1 MTWYRWN
8 GIGGSR
14 GGAWGATTGMKKGTN
29 TIMKYQRGQTRLSSQ
44 DAKSG
49 LSKFTLRTYVS
60 LLPYYGADHLTFE
73 GEGGEWVGDF
83 WSAIFFSTN
92 LLGRIFFPLLICL
105 QDFFPLEM
113 VSPSFC
119 KNVFTFT
126 LCYCSNGPDIELQS
140 LKKFSKLYKIIIV
153 YSYVFGKSFFTLMF
167 YEITIFSYYKVMQI
181 KQVWKLK

>member
-1 MTWYRWN
+1 MKWHWRIQ
-8 GIGGSR
+8 GRGLGGYDRDEERHKYNNEIPTGSNQAFFSR
-14 GGAWGATTGMKKGTN
+14 REKRAFK
-29 TIMKYQRGQTRLSSQ
+29 IH
-44 DAKSG
+44 AKDIRISP
-49 LSKFTLRTYVS
+49 S
-60 LLPYYGADHLTFE
+60 LLWGRPFNFWGG
-73 GEGGEWVGDF
+73 GEGGEWVGDC

-140 LKKFSKLYKIIIV
+140 LKKFSKLYKIIIL